1 MNIQSL
7 AGFISEWLGVIA
19 VAWMMGIAARFQ
31 KPVTG
36 FKYARRDGFAALGI
50 AAVLLVFAF
59 AYQFFNP
66 PTFPDPAPIAP
77 GPIADLGKALVLA
90 GLGLLPVLAALYTR
104 KQPIR
109 SAGWNQP
116 LIVPGLLMGLAI
128 ALLTIFLRN
137 RHYDLLLGLDS
148 TELTQLFLAIGIAL
162 AEETIFRGYI
172 QLRLVWWLGLWR
184 GILLTSVLYT
194 GWHLAAWVGRLPAD
208 TIVVLVL
215 LTFIQSLVV
224 GWVAR
229 RSGGVAAGALYRAI
243 SIWAT
248 VFP

>member
-7 AGFISEWLGVIA
+7 AGFLSEWLGVIA

-36 FKYARRDGFAALGI
+36 FKYARRDGLVALGLST
-50 AAVLLVFAF
+50 VLLVFAF

-66 PTFPDPAPIAP
+66 PNFPDPAPITP
-77 GPIADLGKALVLA
+77 GPIEDLGHALILA
-90 GLGLLPVLAALYTR
+90 VLGLLPVLAALFTR
-104 KQPIR
+104 KQPVR
-109 SAGWNQP
+109 SAGWNLP
-116 LIVPGLLMGLAI
+116 LITPGLLMGAAI

-137 RHYDLLLGLDS
+137 RHYDILLGVDS
-148 TELTQLFLAIGIAL
+148 SELNKLFLALGIAL

-194 GWHLAAWVGRLPAD
+194 GWHLAAWVGRLPAE
-208 TIVVLVL
+208 TIAILVVLTLLQSMVL
-215 LTFIQSLVV
+215 

-243 SIWAT
+243 SIWAS